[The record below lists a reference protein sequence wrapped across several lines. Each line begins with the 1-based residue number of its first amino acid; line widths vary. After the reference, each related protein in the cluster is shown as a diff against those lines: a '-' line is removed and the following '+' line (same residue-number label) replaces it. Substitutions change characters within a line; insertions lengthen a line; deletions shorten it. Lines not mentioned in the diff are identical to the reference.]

1 MKSKQL
7 TSLLIAAAAIVATPA
22 FASGYGPAPY
32 YTADDGAPASQRGM
46 SAQTVAAEQA
56 ATKAP
61 DDASLAKAMRAG
73 ETMEAQQ

>member
-1 MKSKQL
+1 
-7 TSLLIAAAAIVATPA
+7 
-22 FASGYGPAPY
+22 
-32 YTADDGAPASQRGM
+32 M